1 MRRILLLALLGILIA
16 TGVADARV
24 PRAPRLQS
32 PGYGISVQALPTFTW
47 GSVAKAT
54 AYQFQLAADP
64 RFGAIVANQLGKG
77 SIETTNLAA
86 TLEKTVPNGTYYWR
100 VRTISG
106 KTSGPWS
113 AARRLVKSWSA
124 APQLVGPNGNAVDW
138 PAQPLVFKWSP
149 VPYAVRYQLTVA
161 TDPSLANQVI
171 GSTQSPIIT
180 QGTVLTPSA
189 PLTAGTYFW
198 AVTPLDAEGHKGT
211 RSQVGSFNYVWPTST
226 VTAFNYL
233 NPEQLLEDD
242 PQFNW
247 APIAG
252 AARYE
257 VEVNSAEDFPPGSKW
272 CCTGTTIGT
281 TITSTRPLAN
291 NRYYWRVRAI
301 DPKGNPGVW
310 NYGTPFRKTFDGSLP
325 SIKNLAV
332 RDAEGRVI
340 SRDPE
345 TGAAVVPQ
353 TDTPIVTWDPVPGA
367 SRYEVQL
374 GPHSTSLGCDWSKSL
389 LPGFAALRAETAATA
404 WTPLGGS
411 KGFHI
416 GPSGWPS
423 PQEFVPGTLAA
434 EGRQYCVR
442 VLARADDDAQS
453 HQVVS
458 TWSYLNPT
466 PNQPAFTFVNPPAS
480 GSAEGPL
487 QTPASAYIQPA
498 SGTTTSRTPLFSWRR
513 VAGANGYFVVIA
525 YDENFTEVADVG
537 FTNVP
542 AYAPHLANREPLA
555 DETTAYYWAVIP
567 TVNSDGT
574 GISSD
579 PARGED
585 NVQSFNKSSTPPVPV
600 SPANGLTV
608 SNQPSFA
615 WTPAE
620 NARSYRL
627 QVSQDPSFGSPL
639 EDVTTDS
646 TAYTS
651 SSTYPADTVL
661 YWRVRAND
669 WIGQGLNW
677 SSASTFVRTLPSP
690 VPSPNNAHGGEAIP
704 VLNWSPVQGATGY
717 DLHLEEVNGQPLNFS
732 FPAASATPL
741 EWYGVGVWRWQVRAE
756 FPAASPGHTTPS
768 GYSPPRLFV
777 RTLNAPSHA
786 TGLKNGGR
794 LVISWSPD
802 PAAKQYEVELST
814 TNGFTNAIES
824 HRVDNTSWAPQVNL
838 HMAQNR
844 GPLFWRVAAVD
855 VGGNVG
861 SFASGAFSNPKARC
875 ASTSPSRKGNKG
887 RRSTRCVNKHASKKR
902 HK

>member
-1 MRRILLLALLGILIA
+1 MRRIFLPALLGMLVA

-24 PRAPRLQS
+24 PSAPRLQS
-32 PGYGISVQALPTFTW
+32 PASGVSLEALPTFTW
-47 GSVAKAT
+47 AAVAKAT
-54 AYQFQLAADP
+54 AYQFQLAADLH
-64 RFGAIVANQLGKG
+64 FGAIVASQLGKG
-77 SIETTNLAA
+77 SIETTDIAA
-86 TLEKTVPNGTYYWR
+86 TPEKAVPNGTYYWR

-113 AARRLVKSWSA
+113 ATRTLVKAWSA
-124 APQLVGPNGNAVDW
+124 TPQLLGPNGNTVNW
-138 PAQPLVFKWSP
+138 PTQPLVFSWST
-149 VPYAVRYQLTVA
+149 VPYAVRYQITLA
-161 TDPSLANQVI
+161 TDPSLANQVL

-189 PLTAGTYFW
+189 PLTTGTYFW

-211 RSQVGSFNYVWPTST
+211 RSPVASFSYVWPTAT
-226 VTAFNYL
+226 TTAFSNL
-233 NPEQLLEDD
+233 NAAQLLEDD
-242 PQFNW
+242 PQFSW
-247 APIAG
+247 APIPG

-272 CCTGTTIGT
+272 CCAGTTIGT
-281 TITSTRPLAN
+281 TITSMRPLAN
-291 NRYYWRVRAI
+291 NRYYWRVRGI
-301 DPKGNPGVW
+301 DPRGNPGVW

-325 SIKNLAV
+325 AVNNLAV
-332 RDAEGRVI
+332 TDAEGNVI
-340 SRDPE
+340 STDPE
-345 TGAAVVPQ
+345 TEEFVVPS

-374 GPHSTSLGCDWSKSL
+374 APYATNTGCDWSKSL
-389 LPGFAALRAETAATA
+389 LPGFAALHAETASTA

-423 PQEFVPGTLAA
+423 PQEYVPGTLAA

-442 VLARADDDAQS
+442 VLARADEDAQN

-458 TWSYLNPT
+458 TWAYVNPT
-466 PNQPAFTFVNPPAS
+466 PNRPAFTFVDPPPS
-480 GSAEGPL
+480 GSAAGPL
-487 QTPASAYIQPA
+487 ETPESAYLQPASA
-498 SGTTTSRTPLFSWRR
+498 GTLPRTPVFSWRR
-513 VAGANGYFVVIA
+513 VDGAKGYFVVIA

-542 AYAPHLANREPLA
+542 AYVPHLANREPLA

-567 TVNSDGT
+567 TANADGT

-579 PARGED
+579 PGRGED
-585 NVQSFNKSSTPPVPV
+585 NPQSFNKSSAAPTP
-600 SPANGLTV
+600 LTPTNAATI
-608 SNQPSFA
+608 SNQPTFA

-627 QVSQDPSFGSPL
+627 QVSQDASFGSPL

-669 WIGQGLNW
+669 WIGQGLKW
-677 SSASTFVRTLPSP
+677 SPVRTFVRTLPAP
-690 VPSPNNAHGGEAIP
+690 VPSPGNAQGGEAIP
-704 VLNWSPVQGATGY
+704 VLNWAPVQGATGY
-717 DLHLEEVNGQPLNFS
+717 DLHFEEVNGQPLNFS
-732 FPAASATPL
+732 FPAAAATPL

-756 FPAASPGHTTPS
+756 FPAASPGQTTPS
-768 GYSPPRLFV
+768 GYSPPQLFV

-786 TGLKNGGR
+786 TGLKSGGR

-802 PAAKQYEVELST
+802 PAAKQYQVELST
-814 TNGFTNAIES
+814 TNGFANTIES
-824 HRVDNTSWAPQVNL
+824 HRVDNTSWAPQLNL

-844 GPLFWRVAAVD
+844 GALFWRVAAVD
-855 VGGNVG
+855 VAGNVG
-861 SFASGAFSNPKARC
+861 SFVSGAFATPRVACKA
-875 ASTSPSRKGNKG
+875 ASRAKKGKKG
-887 RRSTRCVNKHASKKR
+887 RHSTTCVKKPAAKKR